1 MEALKQKREVL
12 TFNLY
17 LIPDGPAQRTFV
29 EVTSFLLMIKIY
41 YSIKLFIFN
50 AKIRVIPVMY
60 SI

>member
-1 MEALKQKREVL
+1 MEALNQKREVL

-41 YSIKLFIFN
+41 YSIKL
-50 AKIRVIPVMY
+50 Y
-60 SI
+60 Q